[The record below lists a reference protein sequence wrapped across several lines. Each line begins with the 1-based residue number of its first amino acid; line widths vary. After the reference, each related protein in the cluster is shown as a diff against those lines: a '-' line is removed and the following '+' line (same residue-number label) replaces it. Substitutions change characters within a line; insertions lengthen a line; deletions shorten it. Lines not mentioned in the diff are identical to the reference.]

1 MEKSEYIAE
10 ARKTGMED
18 SVIQERLELYDEF
31 AGEGTPVPYE
41 CFLGPFINPSDIGV
55 FMAGSR

>member
-10 ARKTGMED
+10 ARKMGMED
-18 SVIQERLELYDEF
+18 SVIQGRLELYDELV
-31 AGEGTPVPYE
+31 GEGTPVPYE

-55 FMAGSR
+55 FTAGSE